1 MKKPCK
7 ECPWI
12 VKNKHNE
19 SITNFSIKNDVAHN
33 CHMGKNGGKNLWSIE
48 EKTKCKGRELYEHRK
63 KISEYS

>member
-12 VKNKHNE
+12 VRNNHND
-19 SITNFSIKNDVAHN
+19 SITNFSMKRDVTHN
-33 CHMGKNGGKNLWSIE
+33 CHMSENGGKNLWNTE

-63 KISEYS
+63 KIGEYS